1 MINIMILQTLCWI
14 IFAWRS
20 LSSGPINV
28 QLLMNSF
35 QLIQRVPSIRRANIH
50 NHLTNCTILHGP
62 LKPAAHDD
70 VFAVGQRLRLS
81 KSNDGPLEIK
91 CLIKH
96 CKPQLAAWRSC
107 GTAFDCTLSQ
117 TSPVTHFHILTQGH
131 ATDSGCH
138 AESCCSIHAGRDC
151 CTIKSHACTCTP
163 SHTFLS
169 FFCFWGPWT
178 LAILSHQGWDEA
190 FLRPAKPGVG
200 RRGVKGRESRR
211 EAVEEGRWGVNATV

>member
-14 IFAWRS
+14 IFAWWI

-35 QLIQRVPSIRRANIH
+35 QLMQRVPSIRRANIH

-117 TSPVTHFHILTQGH
+117 TSPVTHFHILTRGH

-138 AESCCSIHAGRDC
+138 AESCCSIHAGRESG
-151 CTIKSHACTCTP
+151 TIKSHACTCTR

-169 FFCFWGPWT
+169 FFFFVFK
-178 LAILSHQGWDEA
+178 SHERSLY
-190 FLRPAKPGVG
+190 FLTRGEMRHSCVQHKPGVG
-200 RRGVKGRESRR
+200 RREGRAGGRQW
-211 EAVEEGRWGVNATV
+211 RWGVNATV